1 MAHKITIEQI
11 EEKINLAGSR
21 TELAQILGVS
31 KQYLDF
37 FLKKNG
43 LKIDSSLHF
52 KINEGK

>member
-1 MAHKITIEQI
+1 MAHKITVEQI

-43 LKIDSSLHF
+43 LKIDCSLHF

>member
-1 MAHKITIEQI
+1 MAHKITVEQI

-52 KINEGK
+52 KTNEGK